1 MKHRPA
7 ARRASLP
14 LVLALAMAAGAMI
27 LLFRTPNLMHGGQGP
42 DEVLYQGQ
50 DLSLTG
56 ER

>member
-1 MKHRPA
+1 MKHRVA

-27 LLFRTPNLMHGGQGP
+27 LLFRTPNIMHGGQGP